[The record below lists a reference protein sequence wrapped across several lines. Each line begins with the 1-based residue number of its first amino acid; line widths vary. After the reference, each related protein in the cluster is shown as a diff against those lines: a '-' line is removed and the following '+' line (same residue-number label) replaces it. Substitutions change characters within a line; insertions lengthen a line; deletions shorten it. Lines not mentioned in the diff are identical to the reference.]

1 MNKACVHHDV
11 SEEATQDV
19 VKGCKEADRFESQEV
34 LKVNLENEE
43 QDKEMLYRGILNF
56 NLKEP
61 RRDGVPEEQKVKRL
75 TFKTIFTKGLLENT
89 RKLVND
95 IEKKSGADVDV
106 SQETSTVV
114 LRGASK
120 SVDKAEEMLSE
131 LWASAQEISLSS
143 DEQHALLTEKGC
155 LMEKLRERVHVSVQ
169 LQGWKLVLIGKPEK
183 MEEAK
188 EELRGILRESGEL
201 AKCADSV
208 EKKLTYKKPFT
219 RALTSKGGKLLKD
232 IQKYSGTDIYFSHS
246 SGGGV
251 ETVVLLGASESVVKA
266 EQMLE
271 ELLSSAEE
279 ISLSAEEREAL
290 MSGGKQCIMGKIQQK
305 LQVPAQLQ
313 GQKMMLFGKPEE
325 TREAKVVAEGELKL
339 VSKILSGR

>member
-1 MNKACVHHDV
+1 M
-11 SEEATQDV
+11 
-19 VKGCKEADRFESQEV
+19 VKGCKEVDLDRFESQEV

-43 QDKEMLYRGILNF
+43 QDKEMLYRG
-56 NLKEP
+56 KQK
-61 RRDGVPEEQKVKRL
+61 QKVKRL
-75 TFKTIFTKGLLENT
+75 RE
-89 RKLVND
+89 
-95 IEKKSGADVDV
+95 
-106 SQETSTVV
+106 
-114 LRGASK
+114 
-120 SVDKAEEMLSE
+120 
-131 LWASAQEISLSS
+131 EISLSGE
-143 DEQHALLTEKGC
+143 EQHALLTEKGC

-271 ELLSSAEE
+271 ELLASAVE
-279 ISLSAEEREAL
+279 ICLSGEEREAL
-290 MSGGKQCIMGKIQQK
+290 LTRGKRCIMGKIQQK

-313 GQKMMLFGKPEE
+313 GQKMLLFGKPEE
-325 TREAKVVAEGELKL
+325 TREAKVVVEEELKMMR
-339 VSKILSGR
+339 KILSGR

>member
-1 MNKACVHHDV
+1 M
-11 SEEATQDV
+11 
-19 VKGCKEADRFESQEV
+19 
-34 LKVNLENEE
+34 
-43 QDKEMLYRGILNF
+43 LNF

-75 TFKTIFTKGLLENT
+75 RE
-89 RKLVND
+89 
-95 IEKKSGADVDV
+95 
-106 SQETSTVV
+106 
-114 LRGASK
+114 
-120 SVDKAEEMLSE
+120 
-131 LWASAQEISLSS
+131 EISLSGE
-143 DEQHALLTEKGC
+143 EQHALLTEKGC

-169 LQGWKLVLIGKPEK
+169 LQGRKLVLIGKPEK

-232 IQKYSGTDIYFSHS
+232 IRKYSGTDIYFSHS

-271 ELLSSAEE
+271 ELLASAEE
-279 ISLSAEEREAL
+279 ICLSGEEREAL
-290 MSGGKQCIMGKIQQK
+290 LTRGKRCIMGKIQQK

-313 GQKMMLFGKPEE
+313 GQKMLLFGKPEE
-325 TREAKVVAEGELKL
+325 TREAKEMVEEELKL
-339 VSKILSGR
+339 VRETLSGR

>member
-1 MNKACVHHDV
+1 M
-11 SEEATQDV
+11 
-19 VKGCKEADRFESQEV
+19 VKGCKEVDLDRFESQEV

-43 QDKEMLYRGILNF
+43 QDKEMLNF

-75 TFKTIFTKGLLENT
+75 TFKTIFTKGLLEKT

-106 SQETSTVV
+106 SQETPTVV

-131 LWASAQEISLSS
+131 LWASAQEISLSG

-155 LMEKLRERVHVSVQ
+155 LMEKLRGRVHVSVQ
-169 LQGWKLVLIGKPEK
+169 LQGRKLVLIGKPEK

-201 AKCADSV
+201 SKCADSV
-208 EKKLTYKKPFT
+208 EKKLTYNKSFT
-219 RALTSKGGKLLKD
+219 RALTDKGGNLLKD
-232 IQKYSGTDIYFSHS
+232 IRKYSGTDIYLSHF
-246 SGGGV
+246 SGGAV
-251 ETVVLLGASESVVKA
+251 ETVVLKGASESVVKA
-266 EQMLE
+266 EQMLA
-271 ELLSSAEE
+271 ELLASAEE
-279 ISLSAEEREAL
+279 ISLSGEERRAL
-290 MSGGKQCIMGKIQQK
+290 MTGGKQCIMGKIHQK

-313 GQKMMLFGKPEE
+313 GQTILLFGKPEE
-325 TREAKVVAEGELKL
+325 IKEAKVVVEEELKL
-339 VSKILSGR
+339 VRKSLSGR